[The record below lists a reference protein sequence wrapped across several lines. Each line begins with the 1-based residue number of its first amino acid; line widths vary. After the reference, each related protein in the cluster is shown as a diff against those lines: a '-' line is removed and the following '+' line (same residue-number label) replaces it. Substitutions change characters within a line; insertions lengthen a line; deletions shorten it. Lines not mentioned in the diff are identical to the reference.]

1 PLHEVRE
8 GRIDLPTGTGAKDF
22 DWKSKRRSARL
33 QVFDNGVGNGSND
46 AKVIEGEA
54 TPSLRA
60 PTAVK
65 PKVFEAIGRH
75 FGVAHRVLDVFVP
88 EVVLQGPRVVAIV
101 GEPEPTGV
109 AKHVEVDR
117 KWHLGG
123 FADALDQAMEADGT
137 DWPAAL
143 GNEYVSPFGVLAAQ
157 LTQSPHLV
165 TPDGMHAG
173 LRPHRE
179 RPCRSAAEQRDKVA
193 SLHSI
198 TSSARASSAGGTVTP
213 SALAVLRLITSSY
226 LVGACTGNSAG
237 FSPLRMRLMY
247 PAARRYGST
256 GSGP

>member
-1 PLHEVRE
+1 MLGCEFSR
-8 GRIDLPTGTGAKDF
+8 A
-22 DWKSKRRSARL
+22 
-33 QVFDNGVGNGSND
+33 NGSND

-109 AKHVEVDR
+109 AKHVGVDR

-173 LRPHRE
+173 LRARRE
-179 RPCRSAAEQRDKVA
+179 RPHRRRTADQRDELA
-193 SLHSI
+193 ALDAPLGHSLQGVNFHYFN
-198 TSSARASSAGGTVTP
+198 RG
-213 SALAVLRLITSSY
+213 LRDLE
-226 LVGACTGNSAG
+226 
-237 FSPLRMRLMY
+237 MRV
-247 PAARRYGST
+247 PFE
-256 GSGP
+256 